1 MSAKQGV
8 SIVLATMLALATLS
22 AAAAA
27 PVEIMIVGTFHMDNP
42 GHDLHNMKVDDVLTE
57 KRQKELADVA
67 AGLMRFK
74 PNVVM
79 VESQRRDP
87 GAATLPRY
95 RQYLAGTLE
104 PSRNEIV
111 QVGFRLAKAAGIKE
125 TYGIDVDGDF
135 PYEAVEKF
143 ANAHDQAALLKQE
156 GDKVDVWLKE
166 ASDLLASSTIG
177 ATLRY
182 FNEPARLA
190 LDNGF
195 YQDMLAVGSL
205 DEQPGAAL
213 VAAWNK
219 RNFEICARMTQLL
232 KPGDRAVVLYGSGHA
247 FLLRQC
253 VAQTPGLRLVEPN
266 DYLPASMK

>member
-1 MSAKQGV
+1 MSSKQRV
-8 SIVLATMLALATLS
+8 SIVVAAMLALATLP
-22 AAAAA
+22 ATAAA
-27 PVEIMIVGTFHMDNP
+27 PVEVMIVGTFHMDNP

-67 AGLMRFK
+67 ERLMRFK

-95 RQYLAGTLE
+95 RQFLAGTLE
-104 PSRNEIV
+104 PSRNEVV
-111 QVGFRLAKAAGIKE
+111 QVGFRLAKAAGLKE
-125 TYGIDVDGDF
+125 AFGIDVDGDF
-135 PYEAVEKF
+135 PYENVQKF
-143 ANAHDQAALLKQE
+143 ADAHGQAAILKQE
-156 GDKVDVWLKE
+156 GDKIDGWLKE
-166 ASDLLASSTIG
+166 ASDLIATSTIG

-182 FNEPARLA
+182 FNEPARLT
-190 LDNGF
+190 LDNAF
-195 YQDMLAVGSL
+195 YQDMLQIGKL

-232 KPGDRAVVLYGSGHA
+232 HPGDRAVVLYGSGHA

-253 VAQTPGLRLVEPN
+253 VAQTPGFKLVEPN
-266 DYLPASMK
+266 EYLPR

>member
-1 MSAKQGV
+1 MSVTHRV
-8 SIVLATMLALATLS
+8 SIVVAAILAFASL

-27 PVEIMIVGTFHMDNP
+27 PPVEVMIVGTFHMDNP

-57 KRQKELADVA
+57 KRQKELVEVA
-67 AGLMRFK
+67 ERLMRFK

-79 VESQRRDP
+79 VESQRRDA

-111 QVGFRLAKAAGIKE
+111 QVGFRLAKAAGLKE
-125 TYGIDVDGDF
+125 AYGIDVDGDF
-135 PYEAVEKF
+135 PYEDVQKF
-143 ANAHDQAALLKQE
+143 AGAHGQAAILKDE
-156 GDKVDVWLKE
+156 GDKVDAWLKE
-166 ASDLLASSTIG
+166 ASDLLAASSIG

-182 FNEPARLA
+182 FNRPGQIA

-195 YQDMLAVGSL
+195 YQDMLQIGRL

-219 RNFEICARMTQLL
+219 RNFEICGRMIQLL
-232 KPGDRAVVLYGSGHA
+232 HPADRAVVLYGSGHA

-253 VAQTPGLRLVEPN
+253 VAQTPGFKLVEPN
-266 DYLPASMK
+266 AYLP

>member
-1 MSAKQGV
+1 MYPRQRV
-8 SIVLATMLALATLS
+8 SIVVAAMLALATLS
-22 AAAAA
+22 ATAAA
-27 PVEIMIVGTFHMDNP
+27 PVEVMIVGTFHMDNP

-67 AGLMRFK
+67 ERLMRFK

-143 ANAHDQAALLKQE
+143 ANAHGEAAILKQE
-156 GDKVDVWLKE
+156 GDKIDVWLKE
-166 ASDLLASSTIG
+166 ASDILAGSTIG

-182 FNEPARLA
+182 FNTPERLA

-195 YQDMLAVGSL
+195 YQDMLKIGSL

-219 RNFEICARMTQLL
+219 RNFEICARMMQLV

-253 VAQTPGLRLVEPN
+253 VTQMPGFKLIEPN
-266 DYLPASMK
+266 EYLPAPMK